1 MQVEGK
7 EEIKLLRYIRNNNKY
22 KFLQNSRCINVDGGN
37 ITKVVLN
44 EISENAQWR
53 TLEDRKDTFF
63 LILDVLETFAKLSLK
78 LLFN

>member
-44 EISENAQWR
+44 EISENA
-53 TLEDRKDTFF
+53 
-63 LILDVLETFAKLSLK
+63 
-78 LLFN
+78 